1 MGHVQRSDRRHVQAL
16 SKRKTKTRN
25 ETGELRE
32 ENRQLRELIA
42 HLSELAVTQIT
53 EEAESGEQS
62 AGTED

>member
-1 MGHVQRSDRRHVQAL
+1 MFKDLTAV
-16 SKRKTKTRN
+16 KRKTKTRN

>member
-1 MGHVQRSDRRHVQAL
+1 MGHVQRSDRRRAQSL

-25 ETGELRE
+25 EIGELRE

-62 AGTED
+62 ASTED

>member
-1 MGHVQRSDRRHVQAL
+1 MGHVQRSDRRRAQAL

-25 ETGELRE
+25 EIGELRE

-53 EEAESGEQS
+53 EAVESGEQS
-62 AGTED
+62 ASTED